1 MTSSRLRVVFMG
13 TPDFAAA
20 ALKTV
25 ADIHDVVAVYSQPPR
40 PAGRGYK
47 LKPSAVHALADQLG
61 IPVHCPT
68 SLKGAEEQAAFAAL
82 NADIAV
88 VAAYGLL
95 LPKAVLD
102 APRLGCINIHGSLLP
117 RWRGAAPIQRAI
129 MAQDAETG
137 ITIMQMD
144 EGLDTGDMLLK
155 APVPITATTT
165 TADLHDALMELGA
178 RLVIDALA
186 MLANGTA
193 TPEPQPND
201 GVTYAQKIDKAE
213 ARIDWSKPAT
223 EVSAHIRGLSPFPGA
238 WCEYAGKRLKVL
250 NAVACDGSG
259 NPGTTIDDRLTV
271 ACGSG
276 AVQLTFLQIAGSKAT
291 DAAGFLNGHA
301 TPTGTKFD

>member
-25 ADIHDVVAVYSQPPR
+25 AEVHDVIAVYSQPPR

-47 LKPSAVHALADQLG
+47 LKPSAVHALADELG
-61 IPVHCPT
+61 IPVYCPT
-68 SLKGAEEQAAFAAL
+68 SLKGIEEQATFAAH

-95 LPKAVLD
+95 LPKVILD

-117 RWRGAAPIQRAI
+117 RWRGAAPIQRSI

-144 EGLDTGDMLLK
+144 EGLDTGAMLLK
-155 APVPITATTT
+155 APVPITGTTT
-165 TADLHDALMELGA
+165 AADLHDTLMELGA
-178 RLVIDALA
+178 RLVVDSLA
-186 MLANGTA
+186 TLANGTA
-193 TPEPQPND
+193 IAKPQPED

-213 ARIDWSKPAT
+213 ARINWDKSAH

-238 WCEYAGKRLKVL
+238 WCDHAGKRLKIL
-250 NAVACDGSG
+250 NAEACNGSG
-259 NPGTTIDDRLTV
+259 SPGTAIDDRLTI
-271 ACGSG
+271 ACGTG
-276 AVQLTFLQIAGSKAT
+276 AIRLTALQMAGSKAT
-291 DAAGFLNGHA
+291 DAAGFLNGHPV
-301 TPTGTKFD
+301 PTGTKFD